1 MKRPIV
7 YFCSC
12 IFIGGAL
19 LWSLRDEH
27 AQRASAQ
34 QTKPLQKDNRSLE
47 ELQAEIARLAS
58 DVAVLKDK
66 IPDQA
71 HSMMDVD
78 YHFSNL
84 WFAGRAENWPLAKF
98 YWGEAVSHMKWAVR
112 IIPVRKD
119 TAGNEV
125 KLEAILKS
133 ILESPWMQV
142 GQTIEQQDVAEF
154 EKAYKF
160 TLGGCYTCHKAAD
173 KPYLRPQVPQRPAS
187 PIINFE
193 PAATWPE

>member
-1 MKRPIV
+1 MKKPIA
-7 YFCSC
+7 FLCSC
-12 IFIGGAL
+12 IFIGSAW
-19 LWSLRDEH
+19 LWCSRDEH

-34 QTKPLQKDNRSLE
+34 ETPPPQTDDRLLE
-47 ELQAEIARLAS
+47 ELQTEIARLTK
-58 DVAVLKDK
+58 DVAVLNEK

-84 WFAGRAENWPLAKF
+84 WFAGKAENWPLAQF
-98 YWGEAVSHMKWAVR
+98 YWGETISHMKWAVR

-119 TAGNEV
+119 NAGNEI
-125 KLEAILKS
+125 KLEAILES
-133 ILESPWMQV
+133 ILQSPWMQV
-142 GQTIEQQDVAEF
+142 GQTIEQKDVAEF

-160 TLGGCYTCHKAAD
+160 TLGGCYNCHKAAD
-173 KPYLRPQVPQRPAS
+173 KPYLRPQVPRRPAS
-187 PIINFE
+187 SIINFE

>member
-1 MKRPIV
+1 MKKSIAFLSICTLV
-7 YFCSC
+7 AS
-12 IFIGGAL
+12 GL
-19 LWSLRDEH
+19 LWGLWDEH
-27 AQRASAQ
+27 AHRASAQ
-34 QTKPLQKDNRSLE
+34 ETKPPQTDDRLLE
-47 ELQAEIARLAS
+47 ELQAEIARLTK
-58 DVAVLKDK
+58 DVAVLRDK

-84 WFAGRAENWPLAKF
+84 WFAGQAENWPLAKF

-119 TAGNEV
+119 NAGNEI
-125 KLEAILKS
+125 KLEAILES
-133 ILESPWMQV
+133 ILQSPWMQV
-142 GQTIEQQDVAEF
+142 GQTIEQKDVAEF

-160 TLGGCYTCHKAAD
+160 TLGGCYDCHKAAD
-173 KPYLRPQVPQRPAS
+173 KPYLRPQVPRRPAS
-187 PIINFE
+187 SIINFD